1 MAPKTD
7 IGYFRR
13 ALKVGSQGWFM
24 KSLSQ
29 NVEADLSSPLL
40 VEAGLTDL
48 ATTSPVAQSIAA
60 LGDPESPSELAQR
73 LAVVVAMLW
82 GHIADSDLFLPEKG
96 RPLRG
101 VRDSRA
107 GAGLLATLNSVWGP
121 IAARGL
127 MPVTPTL
134 LPGDPAAGRGSTMS
148 TPIYSG
154 KSLEGFLIVQ
164 RRVDAAAFIIQDLEM
179 LAALAEGVGQILPRS
194 RAHSLTAGTSW
205 LEQDLAAAGVIQ
217 RTFLPEA
224 LGENSAGVRVVAEYM
239 PAYAVGGDFYDFV
252 DLGNGRVMGMIGDV
266 SGKGVTAAL
275 TMSRVSADVRR
286 LATEVS
292 GPAELLER
300 LNHTLSARMQD
311 DWFVTAL
318 CVLLDAPNRRWI
330 FANAG
335 HVLPLLRRSTGGRV
349 AGRLFV
355 GTAAGHR
362 RARAIPRRDHLG
374 RRQRHSAAGHR
385 RGVRNPVG
393 AAPPLFDDG
402 RLPVHGDGHQ
412 RAARHRRNQPPHHRH
427 RRVRHQRQPRRPD
440 PARSCKLARPA
451 GATLSGLLRV
461 RA

>member
-1 MAPKTD
+1 
-7 IGYFRR
+7 
-13 ALKVGSQGWFM
+13 M

-29 NVEADLSSPLL
+29 NVEADVSSPLL

-48 ATTSPVAQSIAA
+48 ATTSPVAQATAA

-82 GHIADSDLFLPEKG
+82 AHVADSDLFLPEKG

-107 GAGLLATLNSVWGP
+107 GAGLLATLHSVWGP

-134 LPGDPAAGRGSTMS
+134 LPGDAAAGRGSTMS

-154 KSLEGFLIVQ
+154 KSLEGFLVVQ
-164 RRVDAAAFIIQDLEM
+164 RRVDAAAFTIHDLEM

-194 RAHSLTAGTSW
+194 RTQSLTAGATW
-205 LEQDLAAAGVIQ
+205 LEQDMEAAGVLQ
-217 RTFLPEA
+217 RTFLPES

-252 DLGNGRVMGMIGDV
+252 DLGNGRVMGVIGDV

-275 TMSRVSADVRR
+275 TMSRVSADIRR
-286 LATEVS
+286 LATEVA

-311 DWFVTAL
+311 DRFVTAL

-335 HVLPLLRRSTGGRV
+335 HVLPLLRRSTGVVSRV
-349 AGRLFV
+349 AYSSG
-355 GTAAGHR
+355 
-362 RARAIPRRDHLG
+362 
-374 RRQRHSAAGHR
+374 
-385 RGVRNPVG
+385 
-393 AAPPLFDDG
+393 PPLGIVAHAQYREETISVAAKDILLLATDG
-402 RLPVHGDGHQ
+402 VFEILS
-412 RAARHRRNQPPHHRH
+412 A
-427 RRVRHQRQPRRPD
+427 PRRPCSTMGQCQFTELVGSAPHD
-440 PARSCKLARPA
+440 IGEISRRIVASAHEATNGRDDLALLGLQIA
-451 GATLSGLLRV
+451 G
-461 RA
+461 

>member
-1 MAPKTD
+1 
-7 IGYFRR
+7 
-13 ALKVGSQGWFM
+13 M

-29 NVEADLSSPLL
+29 NVEADVSSPLL

-48 ATTSPVAQSIAA
+48 ATTSPVAQATAA

-82 GHIADSDLFLPEKG
+82 AHVADSDLFLPEKG

-107 GAGLLATLNSVWGP
+107 GAGLLATLHSVWGP

-134 LPGDPAAGRGSTMS
+134 LPGDAAAGRGSTMS

-154 KSLEGFLIVQ
+154 KSLEGFLVVQ
-164 RRVDAAAFIIQDLEM
+164 RRVDAAAFTIHDLEM

-194 RAHSLTAGTSW
+194 RTQSLTAGATW
-205 LEQDLAAAGVIQ
+205 LEQDMEAAGVLQ
-217 RTFLPEA
+217 RTFLPES

-252 DLGNGRVMGMIGDV
+252 DLGNGRVMGVIGDV

-275 TMSRVSADVRR
+275 TMSRVSADIHR
-286 LATEVS
+286 LATEVA

-311 DWFVTAL
+311 DRFVTAL

-335 HVLPLLRRSTGGRV
+335 HVLPLLRRSTGVVSRV
-349 AGRLFV
+349 AYSSG
-355 GTAAGHR
+355 
-362 RARAIPRRDHLG
+362 
-374 RRQRHSAAGHR
+374 
-385 RGVRNPVG
+385 
-393 AAPPLFDDG
+393 PPLGIVAHAQYREETISVAAKDILLLATDG
-402 RLPVHGDGHQ
+402 VFEILS
-412 RAARHRRNQPPHHRH
+412 A
-427 RRVRHQRQPRRPD
+427 PRRPCSTMGVCQFTD
-440 PARSCKLARPA
+440 LVTSAPHDIGEISRRIVSTAES
-451 GATLSGLLRV
+451 ATNSGRDDLTLLGLQIS
-461 RA
+461 